1 MPRPTILIDIDPAGE
16 VKITVQ
22 GHPGP
27 SCHAL
32 TRDLEQ
38 QLGTTIQDERTREYY
53 VRQQGGAQHARIDLR

>member
-22 GHPGP
+22 GHAGPG
-27 SCHAL
+27 CHAL

-38 QLGTTIQDERTREYY
+38 RLGTTVQDERTREYY
-53 VRQQGGAQHARIDLR
+53 LRQAGGAQHARVDLH

>member
-1 MPRPTILIDIDPAGE
+1 MPRPTILIDIDAAGD

-27 SCHAL
+27 GCHAL

-38 QLGTTIQDERTREYY
+38 QLGSTLRDERTPDYY
-53 VRQQGGAQHARIDLR
+53 LRQRGGGQHARIDLR